1 MRVVAGSHAIV
12 WFTQRSTQLSDR
24 ASGALRDAARSEG
37 ITVSVAT
44 FVDLWYVTQTTQ
56 AVTSPDLARLR
67 AVIER
72 SGRVDVHA
80 LDLAVADLYT
90 AIPRSVLSDPW
101 DRFIVATP
109 QVLSVPLVTRDG
121 AIRDADLVETI
132 W

>member
-1 MRVVAGSHAIV
+1 VRVVADSHAIV

-24 ASGALRDAARSEG
+24 AASVLRDAARSEG

-67 AVIER
+67 DVIER
-72 SGRVDVHA
+72 SRRVDVHA
-80 LDLAVADLYT
+80 LDLTLADAYT

-101 DRFIVATP
+101 DRFIVATA

-121 AIRDADLVETI
+121 AIRNADLVETI

>member
-1 MRVVAGSHAIV
+1 MRVVADSHAIV

-24 ASGALRDAARSEG
+24 AAGALRDAARSEG
-37 ITVSVAT
+37 VTVSVAT
-44 FVDLWYVTQTTQ
+44 FIDLWYVTQTTQ

-67 AVIER
+67 AVIEG
-72 SGRVDVHA
+72 SKGVDVHA
-80 LDLAVADLYT
+80 LDLAVADAYI

-101 DRFIVATP
+101 DRFIVATA

-121 AIRDADLVETI
+121 AIRDAALVETI